1 MSKKTD
7 FLADVLHE
15 INMLKQHAFKTELK
29 HLNLKWFDFNEPTD
43 CIYGQLTGNCT
54 SNRARKLMS
63 LSCIRVMDVKDG
75 TGSIANRTIRSKEFN
90 VNGVYT
96 GQTWKKGNIQYG
108 FGHRSYKYLSAL
120 EGYICTKGAKIEA
133 IMQYMKGETD
143 TLTL

>member
-1 MSKKTD
+1 MSKKTE

-29 HLNLKWFDFNEPTD
+29 HLNLKWFDYNEPAA

-54 SNRARKLMS
+54 SNRARKLMD
-63 LSCIRVMDVKDG
+63 LSCIRVMDLNNG
-75 TGSIANRTIRSKEFN
+75 TQSIAECTIGSKKFN

-96 GQTWKKGNIQYG
+96 GQTWEDVNARDYG
-108 FGHRSYKYLSAL
+108 YLSAL

-143 TLTL
+143 TITL